1 MKKIYLLLIAIFTGL
16 LIYSSF
22 QIFLWLNDNKKTDTE
37 IKTIQNIADNSK
49 DNTQQIDFDK
59 LKSINN
65 EVIGWVS
72 VSNTNVDYPFVQH
85 SDNSYYLTH
94 SFYKDKNNA
103 GWVFMDYRNKTDFSD
118 MNSILYAH
126 GRVDGTMFGSLK
138 NTLSNDWYD
147 KKEYYVFIKTPDRNY
162 KFLIFSLYHIETTD
176 DYLKTT
182 FTKNSFDN
190 FINII
195 KKRSV
200 YNFNNNVNYGDRIIT
215 LSTCYNEKEKMVVH
229 AKLVE

>member
-1 MKKIYLLLIAIFTGL
+1 MKKIYLLFIAIFTGL

-147 KKEYYVFIKTPDRNY
+147 KKEYYVCVELGLQTSNNKIGEVINRKYTSED
-162 KFLIFSLYHIETTD
+162 FSNAVKILNKYDIDVVAHIMVGLPGET
-176 DYLKTT
+176 
-182 FTKNSFDN
+182 
-190 FINII
+190 
-195 KKRSV
+195 
-200 YNFNNNVNYGDRIIT
+200 
-215 LSTCYNEKEKMVVH
+215 
-229 AKLVE
+229 